1 MTHMILNGMEN
12 RKKGLVIFL
21 SSGSS
26 TQPMP
31 MQAAYAS
38 GKKLLD
44 VLALNLSKEYT
55 NVKFQSGKS
64 WSNKK
69 NVLCFSWRSSIIKI
83 CKSNHITLQQKW
95 HRKKSTG
102 KNIVSW
108 FQELFDRLSFFK
120 HPWTIKCKRKVS
132 WTKYKDLQNTLD
144 KHLDRLTMLI
154 IFRHGIYS
162 WVCLRQVGGID
173 YLNKMSTY
181 HLVCENRGFT

>member
-1 MTHMILNGMEN
+1 MTHMILKGMEA

-44 VLALNLSKEYT
+44 VLALNLSKEYP

-64 WSNKK
+64 WSLIFLDDKK
-69 NVLCFSWRSSIIKI
+69 VLKKMARILYFSFRGKIVKI
-83 CKSNHITLQQKW
+83 CKSNHITLQQRW
-95 HRKKSTG
+95 HRKKSIG

-108 FQELFDRLSFFK
+108 FQELFHRFPFLAILEQ
-120 HPWTIKCKRKVS
+120 WNITEKCPEPNIR
-132 WTKYKDLQNTLD
+132 T
-144 KHLDRLTMLI
+144 
-154 IFRHGIYS
+154 FR
-162 WVCLRQVGGID
+162 VC
-173 YLNKMSTY
+173 
-181 HLVCENRGFT
+181 